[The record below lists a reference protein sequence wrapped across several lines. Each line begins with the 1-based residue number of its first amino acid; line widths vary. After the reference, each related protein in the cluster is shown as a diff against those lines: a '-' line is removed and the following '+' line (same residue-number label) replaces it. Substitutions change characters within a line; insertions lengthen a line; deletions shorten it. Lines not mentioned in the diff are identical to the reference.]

1 MKLGPALR
9 AILNAVENLVVETTH
24 MQDEQMAMFRV
35 GAQGQIIPGRFRMQS
50 NAVYVGVDVGSRT
63 LVLARHGESEVATFE
78 NTKNGRK
85 ALLNFLK
92 KKAKRKP
99 IRVLLESTGNYG
111 LDLAL
116 ELNERKRVEVV
127 YINPRVASA
136 FAKAAGLRAKT
147 DTVDALMLAAM
158 CANGHGR
165 TWAPPAPHLRQ
176 LRAATRR
183 IRAMVNTRTA
193 EKNRLKALLATTTT
207 PTFVREEVELSI
219 QHLTDRITLLRK
231 HTLQFAMAHS
241 DVAKKIRL
249 LCSIPGIA
257 EDSAMELC
265 GEILCLPQDITA
277 RQLVACAGLD
287 PRVRQSGRRDS
298 RRHITK
304 MGSPYLRMI
313 LHLAALNGVRLS
325 PVVRR
330 RFEALTGRGKPKMVA
345 YVAIS
350 RKLLH
355 TIHGMLKNE
364 TPFDEATY
372 SGSPA

>member
-1 MKLGPALR
+1 MKASGKIGSELISQL
-9 AILNAVENLVVETTH
+9 VEN
-24 MQDEQMAMFRV
+24 
-35 GAQGQIIPGRFRMQS
+35 S
-50 NAVYVGVDVGSRT
+50 
-63 LVLARHGESEVATFE
+63 ESFQKK
-78 NTKNGRK
+78 TKFSQAK
-85 ALLNFLK
+85 FLK

-219 QHLTDRITLLRK
+219 QHLTARITLLRK
-231 HTLQFAMAHS
+231 HTLH
-241 DVAKKIRL
+241 KI
-249 LCSIPGIA
+249 
-257 EDSAMELC
+257 
-265 GEILCLPQDITA
+265 
-277 RQLVACAGLD
+277 
-287 PRVRQSGRRDS
+287 
-298 RRHITK
+298 K
-304 MGSPYLRMI
+304 
-313 LHLAALNGVRLS
+313 
-325 PVVRR
+325 
-330 RFEALTGRGKPKMVA
+330 
-345 YVAIS
+345 
-350 RKLLH
+350 RK
-355 TIHGMLKNE
+355 
-364 TPFDEATY
+364 
-372 SGSPA
+372 